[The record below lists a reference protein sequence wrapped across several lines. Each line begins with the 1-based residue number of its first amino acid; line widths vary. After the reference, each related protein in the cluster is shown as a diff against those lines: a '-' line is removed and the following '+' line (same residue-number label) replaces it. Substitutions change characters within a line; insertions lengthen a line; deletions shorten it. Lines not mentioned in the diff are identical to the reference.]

1 MKKITLLGSGKIL
14 LNIIKFIAEDTK
26 FEKILVGYAPRH
38 GKGFIDLGIT
48 FEQKLKELCKN
59 YSKLSIY
66 CIESLEDKN
75 YDILCNSDIQISL
88 GSAWIFKKKHIDKAP
103 YLIHAHCTDLP
114 KYRGGASA
122 SWMLMSRYRNSAISI
137 FRMNEGIDAGNL
149 IFKKD
154 FSYPAF
160 FTKPKEY
167 DDFTEKEL
175 FSALKEFIN
184 NFQENKTLKEG
195 SPQDESISTYFPR
208 LSSDIHSWINW
219 DWKCEDVISF
229 INAFGNPYQ
238 GAKTRLTS
246 SKDSLVRIKDA
257 KLFVKDGS
265 FHPFKNG
272 LIYRIFEG
280 NIYVACHPH
289 SLRITDISFEDE
301 PINLKV
307 GDRFYCLSSDLD
319 EAKSKRIYYFP
330 K

>member
-14 LNIIKFIAEDTK
+14 LNLIQFISEDTK
-26 FEKILVGYAPRH
+26 FEEILVGYAPRH
-38 GKGFIDLGIT
+38 AKGFIDLGIT
-48 FEQKLKELCKN
+48 FEQKLKELSIKN
-59 YSKLSIY
+59 TKLSIY
-66 CIESLEDKN
+66 CIDSLEDEKF
-75 YDILCNSDIQISL
+75 DILCKSNIQISL

-154 FSYPAF
+154 FSYPES

-175 FSALKEFIN
+175 FLSLKEFII
-184 NFQENKTLKEG
+184 NFQDNEIIETGLPQEELK
-195 SPQDESISTYFPR
+195 STYFPR

-219 DWKCEDVISF
+219 DWKCEEVISF
-229 INAFGNPYQ
+229 INAFGIPYQ

-246 SKDSLVRIKDA
+246 VKDSYVRIKDA
-257 KLFVKDGS
+257 DFFNKDGT

-272 LIYRIFEG
+272 LIYRIYKG
-280 NIYVACHPH
+280 SIYVACHPYT
-289 SLRITDISFEDE
+289 LRISEISFGNN

-307 GDRFYCLSSDLD
+307 GDRFYSLSSDLD
-319 EAKSKRIYYFP
+319 EAKSKRIYYLP